1 MLQGGQDLGGK
12 QYLDQYLWIYRD
24 ITLYVLINLHIPL
37 SHLYMFCKP
46 YGYIPGQDKQR
57 NIHLEKYKS
66 VILCFYKHVLT
77 SIEIMYV

>member
-24 ITLYVLINLHIPL
+24 ITLYVLMNLHIPL
-37 SHLYMFCKP
+37 SHLYMFCRP
-46 YGYIPGQDKQR
+46 YGYILQSGYTED
-57 NIHLEKYKS
+57 IHLEKYKI

-77 SIEIMYV
+77 SIETMYV